1 MKSLNENWFAITLVA
16 VIFGLLGFLIGKTSG
31 KHHQDKNLHKVFMKD
46 LKGENAFIWKSDM
59 VEFPDNIN
67 VDSIIKGIDIK
78 IDTSSIKGKKSIK
91 VQVFKQ
97 KKLIYLLYI
106 SLN

>member
-31 KHHQDKNLHKVFMKD
+31 KHQQDKNLHKVFMKD

-78 IDTSSIKGKKSIK
+78 IDTASIKGQKSIK

-97 KKLIYLLYI
+97 ED
-106 SLN
+106 

>member
-1 MKSLNENWFAITLVA
+1 MKSLNENWFTITLVA

-31 KHHQDKNLHKVFMKD
+31 KHQQDKNLHKVFMKD

-78 IDTSSIKGKKSIK
+78 IDTSSIKGQKSIK
-91 VQVFKQ
+91 VQVFNQ
-97 KKLIYLLYI
+97 ED
-106 SLN
+106 

>member
-31 KHHQDKNLHKVFMKD
+31 KHHQDKNLHKVLMKG

-78 IDTSSIKGKKSIK
+78 IDTSSIKGQKSIK

-97 KKLIYLLYI
+97 ED
-106 SLN
+106 

>member
-1 MKSLNENWFAITLVA
+1 MKSLNENWFAFTLVA

-31 KHHQDKNLHKVFMKD
+31 KHHQDKNLHKILMKD

-78 IDTSSIKGKKSIK
+78 IDTLSIKGQKSIK

-97 KKLIYLLYI
+97 ED
-106 SLN
+106 

>member
-1 MKSLNENWFAITLVA
+1 MKSLNENWFAFTLVA

-31 KHHQDKNLHKVFMKD
+31 KHHQDKNLQKVLMKD

-78 IDTSSIKGKKSIK
+78 IDTSSIKAQKSIK

-97 KKLIYLLYI
+97 ED
-106 SLN
+106 

>member
-1 MKSLNENWFAITLVA
+1 
-16 VIFGLLGFLIGKTSG
+16 
-31 KHHQDKNLHKVFMKD
+31 
-46 LKGENAFIWKSDM
+46 M

-78 IDTSSIKGKKSIK
+78 IDTSSIKGQKSIK

-97 KKLIYLLYI
+97 ED
-106 SLN
+106 

>member
-1 MKSLNENWFAITLVA
+1 MKSLNENWFAFTLVA

-31 KHHQDKNLHKVFMKD
+31 KHHQDKNLHKVLMKD

-78 IDTSSIKGKKSIK
+78 IDTSSIKGQKNIK

-97 KKLIYLLYI
+97 ED
-106 SLN
+106 